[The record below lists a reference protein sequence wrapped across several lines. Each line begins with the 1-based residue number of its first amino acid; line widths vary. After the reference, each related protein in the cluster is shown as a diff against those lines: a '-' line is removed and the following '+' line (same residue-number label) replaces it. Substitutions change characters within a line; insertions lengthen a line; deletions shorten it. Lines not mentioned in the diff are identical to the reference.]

1 MKQLHPWPSTVAEAE
16 SVQDRLR
23 GQVELTGPDTF
34 ALVAGLDVHYHGDDE
49 LTAAVVVL
57 DAGTLEAVEEV
68 VAHGEAAFP
77 YVPGLFAFRELPALV
92 SALERLTVTPDL
104 LVCDGYGL
112 AHPRG
117 FGLACHLGV
126 LTGLPALGVGKTP
139 FVGTHEPPGPGR
151 GAWTPIVHDGATVG
165 RALRTQREIK
175 PVYVSQGHRITLDVA
190 TDQVLRLTPRYRLP
204 EPVRRADTW
213 PATRPDH
220 PPPSRHPARP
230 TRHGPPGAAPS
241 RSSPSRRS
249 GRAPVRPVR
258 GCPRRREAGGR
269 PGRRRRRTTARS

>member
-1 MKQLHPWPSTVAEAE
+1 MQVQQLHPWPTTTAEAE

-23 GQVELTGPDTF
+23 GRVELTGPAGF
-34 ALVAGLDVHYHGDDE
+34 SLVAGLDVHYHGDDA

-57 DAGTLEAVEEV
+57 DTGTMATVEEV
-68 VAHGEAAFP
+68 TVRGRVAFP

-92 SALERLTVTPDL
+92 EALERLTVTPDL

-139 FVGTHEPPGPGR
+139 FVGTHEPPGPER
-151 GAWTPIVHDGATVG
+151 GDWAPIVHEGAVVG

-175 PVYVSQGHRITLDVA
+175 PVYVSQGHRISLDTV
-190 TDQVLRLTPRYRLP
+190 TDQVLRLAPRYRLP
-204 EPVRRADTW
+204 DPIRRADHL
-213 PATRPDH
+213 A
-220 PPPSRHPARP
+220 RHP
-230 TRHGPPGAAPS
+230 G
-241 RSSPSRRS
+241 
-249 GRAPVRPVR
+249 
-258 GCPRRREAGGR
+258 
-269 PGRRRRRTTARS
+269 